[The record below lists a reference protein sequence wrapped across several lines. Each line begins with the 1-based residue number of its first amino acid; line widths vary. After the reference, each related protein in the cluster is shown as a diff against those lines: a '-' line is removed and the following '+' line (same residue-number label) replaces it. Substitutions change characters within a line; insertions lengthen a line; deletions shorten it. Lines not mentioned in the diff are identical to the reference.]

1 MARNDQAILAPLV
14 TARAMLVKRLAV
26 FREKLEKTMRPLSA
40 KILTLAP

>member
-14 TARAMLVKRLAV
+14 TARAMPVKRLAV
-26 FREKLEKTMRPLSA
+26 FREKLEKTMGSLSA